1 MNFQILSP
9 DKIAFDGEAESVLVH
24 GEAGVFQILNG
35 HAPIL
40 ATLIPGDVKVV
51 AGGKESHFHASY
63 GILEFNHN
71 RGVILADA
79 VERPGEIDVERARAA
94 KEKAEKRRAEA
105 HEKTEIHAVEKAL
118 MRAISRE
125 KFSEKFPN

>member
-9 DKIAFDGEAESVLVH
+9 DKIAFDGDVESVLVH
-24 GEAGVFQILNG
+24 GEAGVFQVLNG

-40 ATLIPGDVKVV
+40 STLLPGDVKVISQ
-51 AGGKESHFHASY
+51 GKELHFHASH

-71 RGVILADA
+71 RGVILADS
-79 VERPGEIDVERARAA
+79 VERPDEIDVERIKRSR
-94 KEKAEKRRAEA
+94 EIAERKLAEA
-105 HEKTEIHAVEKAL
+105 RQKIEIHAYEKAL

-125 KFSEKFPN
+125 KFHEKFPG